1 MRRKTGPAPR
11 NGGFPVC
18 LGVKSRVISQ
28 DAATLMRDAHALKAA
43 GRLEEAARRY
53 REAVAA
59 NPKSGVAEH
68 NLAACL
74 GDAGRW
80 AEAEPHIA
88 AAFAKGL
95 DAPETWLMKGR
106 CELALGRLDNA
117 ETAFLEALKRRGD
130 MYDAHRELAQLIW
143 MRTGDVTQAT
153 AHVDAALKRQP
164 ALLALHI
171 VKAQALEFSGDGEGA
186 LALMS
191 RLAGEHPD
199 QPGVLVQAAQL
210 ATSLGRGADALAFA
224 QGAMRR
230 APLDLGV
237 QLTMTEA
244 LLAAGRAEE
253 AERLAGDI
261 RKRSPTSQH
270 AIALQA
276 AAWRIL
282 GDARYRQL
290 YDYDSLVKEVML
302 DTPAGWPT
310 LDAYLADVAGAL
322 KALHAFREHPFNQSL
337 RHGSQAVDI
346 LQQDHPA
353 LRALPQALDGPI
365 RRRLEELGT
374 GEDPVRARNR
384 GTYAFQGMW
393 SVKLR
398 GGGYHVDH
406 VHPQG
411 WLSSACYVE
420 TVQPRGREGW
430 IRFGQPGV
438 KTQPPLTAEH
448 FVEPKPGMLV
458 LFPSYMWHG
467 TVPFSGEQNRLTFA
481 FDLVPGRME
490 PDAPDARS

>member
-1 MRRKTGPAPR
+1 
-11 NGGFPVC
+11 
-18 LGVKSRVISQ
+18 
-28 DAATLMRDAHALKAA
+28 MRDAQALKAA
-43 GRLEEAARRY
+43 GRLEEAVRRF

-80 AEAEPHIA
+80 REAEPHIA
-88 AAFAKGL
+88 AAFAKGV
-95 DAPETWLMKGR
+95 DAPETWLLKAR
-106 CELALGRLDNA
+106 SHVALGRLRPA
-117 ETAFLEALKRRGD
+117 ETAFREALRRRSD

-143 MRTGDVTQAT
+143 MRTGDVAQAT
-153 AHVDAALKRQP
+153 QHVDATLKQKP
-164 ALLALHI
+164 GLLAMHI
-171 VKAQALEFSGDGEGA
+171 VKAQALEFAGDREAA

-199 QPGVLVQAAQL
+199 QPGVTVQAAQL
-210 ATSLGRGADALAFA
+210 ATSLGRGEEALAFA
-224 QGAMRR
+224 TRAMQR

-237 QLTMTEA
+237 QLTMAEA
-244 LLAAGRAEE
+244 LLAAGRAED

-261 RKRSPTSQH
+261 RRKWSTSQH

-276 AAWRIL
+276 TAWRML
-282 GDARYRQL
+282 GDKRYREL
-290 YDYDSLVKEVML
+290 YDYGSLVKATML
-302 DTPAGWPT
+302 DTPSGWAS
-310 LDAYLADVAGAL
+310 LEAYVADVAAAL
-322 KALHAFREHPFNQSL
+322 SALHAFREHPFNQSL

-346 LQQDHPA
+346 LQQEHPA

-365 RRRLEELGT
+365 RRRLQELGT
-374 GEDPVRARNR
+374 GDDPVRARNR

-398 GGGYHVDH
+398 SGGYHVDH

-420 TVQPRGREGW
+420 TVQPKGREGW

-438 KTQPPLTAEH
+438 KTQPSLDAEH

-467 TVPFSGEQNRLTFA
+467 TVPFSGEQSRLTFA
-481 FDLVPGRME
+481 FDLVPGRVE
-490 PDAPDARS
+490 LDGAG